1 MNFLEQNESAEDR
14 TKLYMENNPS
24 LKLRAELL
32 LTWLKDVGEVD
43 EDTTLED
50 VIFVGDYYDLDRF
63 SVEGSEY
70 AVGDDYHTQRSA
82 EQYIRDMIDS
92 EGVSVFNQ
100 DFLKSHLD
108 IRGVME
114 YAQDFYTD
122 DVYNY
127 AEGYFEDSNRML
139 SSKQQEQVEILTNKQ
154 KRLENGV
161 KQLQNFME
169 KGNKDFYS
177 SKISEFEELIDEY
190 TLEILEIRSEPE
202 GEFPDELID
211 DMIETKL
218 REVKADP
225 WEFIGNLDID
235 YEQFIDI
242 DSLIEEAIDMDGY
255 GHYLATYD
263 GEAHEVVY
271 DGELFYIMRID

>member
-50 VIFVGDYYDLDRF
+50 VIFVGDFYDLDRF
-63 SVEGSEY
+63 SVEGTEY
-70 AVGDDYHTQRSA
+70 SVGDEDETQKSA

-108 IRGVME
+108 IKGVME
-114 YAQDFYTD
+114 YAQDYYTD

-127 AEGYFEDSNRML
+127 AEGYFNDEDRML

-154 KRLENGV
+154 KRLENSV

-169 KGNKDFYS
+169 KGNEDFYA

-190 TLEILEIRSEPE
+190 TLEILEIRSDPQ

-218 REVKADP
+218 REAKADP

-263 GEAHEVVY
+263 GEAHEVY
-271 DGELFYIMRID
+271 ADGDLFYIMRID

>member
-1 MNFLEQNESAEDR
+1 MNFSQQNESAEDR
-14 TKLYMENNPS
+14 TKLYMYPS

-32 LTWLKDVGEVD
+32 LSWLKDVGEVD

-50 VIFVGDYYDLDRF
+50 VIFVGDFYDLDRF
-63 SVEGSEY
+63 SVEGTEY
-70 AVGDDYHTQRSA
+70 SVGDEDETQKSA
-82 EQYIRDMIDS
+82 EQYIREMIAS

-108 IRGVME
+108 IKGVME
-114 YAQDFYTD
+114 YAQDYYTD

-127 AEGYFEDSNRML
+127 AEGYFEDSERML

-154 KRLENGV
+154 KRLENSV

-169 KGNKDFYS
+169 KGNEDFYA

-190 TLEILEIRSEPE
+190 TLEILEIRSDPQ

-218 REVKADP
+218 REAKADP

-263 GEAHEVVY
+263 GEAHEVY
-271 DGELFYIMRID
+271 ADGDLFYIMRID

>member
-24 LKLRAELL
+24 LKLRSELL
-32 LTWLKDVGEVD
+32 LSWLKDVGEVD

-50 VIFVGDYYDLDRF
+50 VIFVGDFYDLDRF
-63 SVEGSEY
+63 SVEGTEY
-70 AVGDDYHTQRSA
+70 SVGDEDETQKSA

-108 IRGVME
+108 IKGVME
-114 YAQDFYTD
+114 YAQDYYTD

-127 AEGYFEDSNRML
+127 AEGYFNDEDRML

-154 KRLENGV
+154 KRLENSV

-169 KGNKDFYS
+169 KGNEDFYA

-190 TLEILEIRSEPE
+190 TLEILEIRSDPQ

-218 REVKADP
+218 REAKADP

-255 GHYLATYD
+255 GHFLATYD
-263 GEAHEVVY
+263 GEAHEVY
-271 DGELFYIMRID
+271 ADGDLFYIMRID

>member
-1 MNFLEQNESAEDR
+1 MNFSQQNESAEDR

-32 LTWLKDVGEVD
+32 LSWLKDVGEVD

-50 VIFVGDYYDLDRF
+50 VIFVGDFYDLDRF
-63 SVEGSEY
+63 SVEGTEY
-70 AVGDDYHTQRSA
+70 SVGDEDETQKSA

-108 IRGVME
+108 IKGVME
-114 YAQDFYTD
+114 YAQDYYTD

-127 AEGYFEDSNRML
+127 AEGYFEDSERML

-154 KRLENGV
+154 KRLENSV
-161 KQLQNFME
+161 KQLQIFME
-169 KGNKDFYS
+169 KGNEDFYA

-190 TLEILEIRSEPE
+190 TLEILEIRSDPQ

-225 WEFIGNLDID
+225 WDFLGNLDLH

-263 GEAHEVVY
+263 GEAHEVYV
-271 DGELFYIMRID
+271 DGDLFYIMRID

>member
-1 MNFLEQNESAEDR
+1 MNFLQQNESAEDR

-32 LTWLKDVGEVD
+32 LSWLKDVGEVD

-50 VIFVGDYYDLDRF
+50 VIFVGDFYDLDRF
-63 SVEGSEY
+63 SVEGTEY
-70 AVGDDYHTQRSA
+70 SVGDEDETQKSA

-108 IRGVME
+108 IKGVME
-114 YAQDFYTD
+114 YAQDYYTD

-127 AEGYFEDSNRML
+127 AEGYFNDEDRML

-154 KRLENGV
+154 KRLENSV

-169 KGNKDFYS
+169 KGNEDFYA

-190 TLEILEIRSEPE
+190 TLEILEIRSDPQ

-218 REVKADP
+218 REAKADP

-242 DSLIEEAIDMDGY
+242 DSIIEEAIDMDGY

-263 GEAHEVVY
+263 GEAHEVY
-271 DGELFYIMRID
+271 ADGDLFYIMRID

>member
-1 MNFLEQNESAEDR
+1 MNFSQQNESAEDR

-32 LTWLKDVGEVD
+32 LSWLKDVGEVD

-50 VIFVGDYYDLDRF
+50 VIFVGDFYDLDRF
-63 SVEGSEY
+63 SVEGTEY
-70 AVGDDYHTQRSA
+70 SVGDEDETQKSA

-108 IRGVME
+108 IKGVME
-114 YAQDFYTD
+114 YAQDYYTD

-127 AEGYFEDSNRML
+127 AEGYFGDEDRML

-154 KRLENGV
+154 KRLENSV

-169 KGNKDFYS
+169 KGNEDFYA

-190 TLEILEIRSEPE
+190 TLEILEIRSDPQ

-218 REVKADP
+218 REAKDDP

-255 GHYLATYD
+255 GYYLATYD
-263 GEAHEVVY
+263 GEAHEVY
-271 DGELFYIMRID
+271 ADGDLFYIMRID

>member
-1 MNFLEQNESAEDR
+1 MKFSQQTESAEDR

-50 VIFVGDYYDLDRF
+50 VIFVGDFYDLDRF
-63 SVEGSEY
+63 SVEGTEY
-70 AVGDDYHTQRSA
+70 SVGDEDETQKSA

-92 EGVSVFNQ
+92 EGISVFNQ
-100 DFLKSHLD
+100 DFVKGHLD
-108 IRGVME
+108 MREVMS
-114 YAQDFYTD
+114 YAEDYFND

-127 AEGYFEDSNRML
+127 AEAYFDDKDRML
-139 SSKQQEQVEILTNKQ
+139 SSKQKEQVEILTNKQ

-161 KQLQNFME
+161 KQFQNFME
-169 KGNKDFYS
+169 KGNEDFYA

-190 TLEILEIRSEPE
+190 TLEILEIRSDPQ

-218 REVKADP
+218 REAKADP

-242 DSLIEEAIDMDGY
+242 DSLIEEAIDTDGY
-255 GHYLATYD
+255 GHFLATYD
-263 GEAHEVVY
+263 GEAHEVY
-271 DGELFYIMRID
+271 ADGDLFYIMRID

>member
-1 MNFLEQNESAEDR
+1 MNFSQQNESDEDR

-32 LTWLKDVGEVD
+32 LSWLKDVGEVD

-50 VIFVGDYYDLDRF
+50 VIFVGDFYDLDRF
-63 SVEGSEY
+63 SVEGTEY
-70 AVGDDYHTQRSA
+70 SVGDEDETQKSA

-108 IRGVME
+108 IKGVME
-114 YAQDFYTD
+114 YAQDYYTD

-127 AEGYFEDSNRML
+127 AEGYFEDSERML

-154 KRLENGV
+154 KRLENSV

-169 KGNKDFYS
+169 KGNEDFYA

-190 TLEILEIRSEPE
+190 TLEILEIRSDPQ

-218 REVKADP
+218 REAKADP

-242 DSLIEEAIDMDGY
+242 DSIIEEAIDMDGY

-263 GEAHEVVY
+263 GEAHEVY
-271 DGELFYIMRID
+271 ADGDLFYIMRID

>member
-1 MNFLEQNESAEDR
+1 MNFLEQNQSAEDR
-14 TKLYMENNPS
+14 TKLYMENNPE
-24 LKLRAELL
+24 LKMRAEIL

-43 EDTTLED
+43 EGATLED

-108 IRGVME
+108 TKGVME

-127 AEGYFEDSNRML
+127 AEGYFDDTDRML
-139 SSKQQEQVEILTNKQ
+139 SSKQQEQIEILTNKQ

-169 KGNKDFYS
+169 KGNEDFYS
-177 SKISEFEELIDEY
+177 SKISEFEELIDDY
-190 TLEILEIRSEPE
+190 TLEILEIRSDPQ

-225 WEFIGNLDID
+225 WEFIGNLDLD
-235 YEQFIDI
+235 YEQFIDV

-255 GHYLATYD
+255 GHYLGIYD
-263 GEAHEVVY
+263 GEAHEVRY
-271 DGELFYIMRID
+271 AGMLFYIMRID

>member
-1 MNFLEQNESAEDR
+1 MNFSQQNESAEDR

-32 LTWLKDVGEVD
+32 LSWLKDVGEVD

-50 VIFVGDYYDLDRF
+50 VIFVGDFYDLDRF
-63 SVEGSEY
+63 SVEGTEY
-70 AVGDDYHTQRSA
+70 SVGDEDETQKSA

-108 IRGVME
+108 IKGVME
-114 YAQDFYTD
+114 YAQDYYTD

-127 AEGYFEDSNRML
+127 AEGYFEDSERML

-154 KRLENGV
+154 KRLENSV

-169 KGNKDFYS
+169 KGNEDFYA

-190 TLEILEIRSEPE
+190 TLEILEIRSDPQ

-218 REVKADP
+218 REAKADP

-263 GEAHEVVY
+263 GEAHEVY
-271 DGELFYIMRID
+271 ADGDLFYIMRID

>member
-32 LTWLKDVGEVD
+32 LSWLKDVGEVD

-50 VIFVGDYYDLDRF
+50 VIFVGDFYDLDRF
-63 SVEGSEY
+63 SVEGTEY
-70 AVGDDYHTQRSA
+70 SVGDEDETQRSA

-114 YAQDFYTD
+114 YAQDYYTD

-127 AEGYFEDSNRML
+127 AEGYFEDYSRML

-154 KRLENGV
+154 KRLENSV

-169 KGNKDFYS
+169 KGNEDFYS

-218 REVKADP
+218 REAKADP

-263 GEAHEVVY
+263 GEAHEVY
-271 DGELFYIMRID
+271 ADGDLFYIMRID

>member
-1 MNFLEQNESAEDR
+1 MNFSQQNESAEDR
-14 TKLYMENNPS
+14 TKFYMENNPS

-32 LTWLKDVGEVD
+32 LSWLKDVGEVD

-50 VIFVGDYYDLDRF
+50 VIFVGDFYDLDRF
-63 SVEGSEY
+63 SVEGTEY
-70 AVGDDYHTQRSA
+70 SVGDEDETQKSA

-108 IRGVME
+108 IKGVME
-114 YAQDFYTD
+114 YAQDYYTD

-127 AEGYFEDSNRML
+127 AEGYFEDSERML

-169 KGNKDFYS
+169 KGNEDFYA

-190 TLEILEIRSEPE
+190 TLEILEIRSDPQ

-218 REVKADP
+218 REAKDDP

-263 GEAHEVVY
+263 GEAHEVY
-271 DGELFYIMRID
+271 ADGDLFYIMRID